1 MKVFELFQLDTV
13 NHCLWREG
21 ERMPLTPK
29 AFDVLRY
36 LVEHADRVVTQDELL
51 DAVWA
56 ETYVNPE
63 GIRKYV
69 LEIRKILGDQR
80 NPPSFI
86 ETLPKRGYRFI
97 ATVTDQ
103 RSRAAPGST
112 SEAAGNMV
120 GRDGALAQLEDS
132 LRIASTG
139 QRQIIFV
146 TGEAGIGKTTLI
158 DMFQQHVH
166 NRPNTRIAR
175 GQCIEGFGG
184 IEAYYPMLEAVGS
197 LLQQGEDDSLV
208 KTLAK
213 RAPTWLIQFPA
224 LVKPDQR
231 ESLQREILGSTRE
244 RMVRE
249 ICETLEAITAQSP
262 LVVIL
267 EDLHW
272 VDPST
277 LDLISALAR
286 RREPSKLLLLS
297 TYRPVEVVLT
307 DSPLKG
313 LKQDLLV
320 RHLCR
325 EIAIERLEE
334 SNVAEYLTKTFRTT
348 SLPPGLA
355 NLIFKNSGGN
365 PLFMVAIVQD
375 LVKKGLIVEDGSQLS
390 LTAPAQEVYPGI
402 PETLRQMLE
411 IQLEQLDPEERR
423 ILQAGCVVGEH
434 FAVGAVAAMLGAVAA
449 PIEEVC
455 EKLASRQQFIRSAG
469 IHTAADGR
477 LSARFEFRHS
487 LYRQALYRSLSG
499 LKRSELHLSL
509 GESLLPLLTG
519 GKPELASEVALH
531 FEEGRDH
538 ARAARCLMLAAENTA
553 RRFSYRDTIRVLRHA
568 LELTDGLPPEV
579 RAELEVPILQR
590 MGDAHYALGEM
601 SDSAG
606 CYEAAAKFAAES
618 GSKSSQLCALVHSA
632 VPLWYINPDRGA
644 EICRQALE
652 MSRELADPL
661 LAAQTQLAAAS
672 FRLLYDEWR
681 DEDAEICAHAEE
693 ILRAK
698 GNVKFPGEVFYV
710 YVQAM
715 RGDYEEAHRQAEVLV
730 NTTTNPTTRVL
741 ASGANGLIQLFRGR
755 FGDVR
760 RIVRSGRE
768 SAEKNGETPWMYIF
782 GDAWL
787 RLICYDFDGVQRVC
801 QINAR
806 SDAEEHAA
814 WTRTLSRISSGYA
827 KLHQGNNAEA
837 LQHFAEVRD
846 FQVTPRFFLH
856 WQWRMQA
863 VLGTIEALLRAGD
876 VANARRDADGF
887 LESAR
892 SVAEPNMRAR
902 AWEIRA
908 RVAKAGNDLEEAA
921 GCIENA
927 LPFLDKFEIPMAAWQ
942 VHRTAWEVFARQGDR
957 ERADKSRARAIEV
970 IMRLADSFEQ
980 GDPLIESF
988 LTAPTIR
995 RIFERGTSA

>member
-1 MKVFELFQLDTV
+1 
-13 NHCLWREG
+13 
-21 ERMPLTPK
+21 
-29 AFDVLRY
+29 
-36 LVEHADRVVTQDELL
+36 
-51 DAVWA
+51 
-56 ETYVNPE
+56 
-63 GIRKYV
+63 
-69 LEIRKILGDQR
+69 
-80 NPPSFI
+80 
-86 ETLPKRGYRFI
+86 
-97 ATVTDQ
+97 
-103 RSRAAPGST
+103 
-112 SEAAGNMV
+112 MV
-120 GRDGALAQLEDS
+120 GRDGALARLEDS

-139 QRQIIFV
+139 QRQIVFV
-146 TGEAGIGKTTLI
+146 TGEAGIGKTMLI
-158 DMFQQHVH
+158 DMFQHRVH
-166 NRPNTRIAR
+166 DRPNARIAR

-197 LLQQGEDDSLV
+197 LLQQGEDDSAV
-208 KTLAK
+208 KILAK
-213 RAPTWLIQFPA
+213 RAPTWLIQFPS
-224 LVKPDQR
+224 LVKPEQR

-249 ICETLEAITAQSP
+249 LCETLEAITAQLP

-286 RREPSKLLLLS
+286 RREPSKLLLVG

-307 DSPLKG
+307 QSPLKA

-320 RHLCR
+320 RHLCH
-325 EIAIERLEE
+325 EIAVERLEE
-334 SNVAEYLTKTFRTT
+334 SDVAEYLTKAFRTN

-375 LVKKGLIVEDGSQLS
+375 LVEKGLIVEDGSQLS
-390 LTAPAQEVYPGI
+390 LTAPVQEVYPGI

-411 IQLEQLDPEERR
+411 IQLEQLDPQERL

-434 FAVGAVAAMLGAVAA
+434 FAVGAVAAMMGGGSA
-449 PIEEVC
+449 PIEDAC
-455 EKLASRQQFIRSAG
+455 EKLARRQQFIRTAG
-469 IHTAADGR
+469 IHAAADGG
-477 LSARFEFRHS
+477 LSARYEFRHS

-499 LKRSELHLSL
+499 LRRSELHLSL
-509 GESLLPLLTG
+509 GEKLLPLLAS

-538 ARAARCLMLAAENTA
+538 ARAAQCLMLAAENTA

-568 LELTDGLPPEV
+568 LELAEGLPPEG
-579 RAELEVPILQR
+579 RAELEAPILQR

-601 SDSAG
+601 AESAR
-606 CYEAAAKFAAES
+606 CYESAAEFAVES
-618 GSKSSQLCALVHSA
+618 GSKTSQLCALVHSA
-632 VPLWYINPDRGA
+632 VPLWYINPERGA
-644 EICRQALE
+644 EICAQALE

-681 DEDAEICAHAEE
+681 NEDAEICAHAEE
-693 ILRAK
+693 ILRTQGK
-698 GNVKFPGEVFYV
+698 VKFPGEVFCV
-710 YVQAM
+710 YVRAM
-715 RGDYEEAHRQAEVLV
+715 HGDYEEAYTQAELLI

-741 ASGANGLIQLFRGR
+741 ASGATGLIQLFRGR
-755 FGDVR
+755 LGDVR

-787 RLICYDFDGVQRVC
+787 RLVCFDFAGVQRVC
-801 QINAR
+801 QLDAD
-806 SDAEEHAA
+806 SDADEHAA
-814 WTRTLSRISSGYA
+814 WTRTVSRISSGYEE
-827 KLHQGNNAEA
+827 LHRGNHDEA
-837 LQHFAEVRD
+837 LQHFAKVRD

-856 WQWRMQA
+856 WRWRMQA
-863 VLGTIEALLRAGD
+863 VIGTIEALLRAGD
-876 VANARRDADGF
+876 IAPARREADGF

-892 SVAEPNMRAR
+892 AVAEPNMLAL
-902 AWEIRA
+902 AWEIGA
-908 RVAKAGNDLEEAA
+908 RVAKAENNRDEAVR
-921 GCIENA
+921 CIENA
-927 LPFLDKFEIPMAAWQ
+927 LSILDKFEIPVAAWQ
-942 VHRTAWEVFARQGDR
+942 VHRSAWELFAGERNG
-957 ERADKSRARAIEV
+957 ERADESRAKAIEV

-988 LTAPTIR
+988 LTAPSIR
-995 RIFERGTSA
+995 RIFQRGISA